1 MSTSNFD
8 PPLTHVSAAFHIF
21 SEFAK
26 YFGKSFV
33 DAQKIGNFDNKNIN
47 LSTGFSLVLIDTIR
61 CGDYR
66 LLQSVVI
73 CSKRI
78 DF

>member
-26 YFGKSFV
+26 YFGNSFV
-33 DAQKIGNFDNKNIN
+33 DASRFCVRCYYFENNCRLNFREKK
-47 LSTGFSLVLIDTIR
+47 
-61 CGDYR
+61 
-66 LLQSVVI
+66 LLFGHQP
-73 CSKRI
+73 
-78 DF
+78 